1 MEHRVKNSITEGVI
15 WKELILFIIPIF
27 LQNVFQQVF
36 GIADAIIVGQ
46 GVGKYALGAIN
57 ATSNLTRLFL
67 NLFLGFCSGAAIVVS
82 QAWGAENSDRVR
94 RTVHTGAAFALAG
107 GLLTVLICVPAT
119 PLFMKLMNVPADML
133 PYSRIYTQII
143 FVSFIGVFIYDM
155 AAAILRAIGDSKRP
169 FFYLVAA
176 MLLNIVLDLLFVLV
190 FRWGVAGAAAATA
203 LSQMAAAVLA
213 VRQLCRQ
220 DNAAKLVLKDTR
232 FDPRSLRE
240 ITRLGVPMGISGIL
254 FSISN
259 ITIQS
264 TVNSLGTD
272 VITGWSVHVKVSSLI
287 WSLFETFAIATST
300 FVAQN
305 FGAGKLDRVR
315 KVIRTCFV
323 VEAAVIVP
331 CSVMLYVFIQ
341 PLSRL
346 FINDDTV
353 IHYAIYVERCMAP
366 YYFLY
371 LFGDLFGASIR
382 GTGETL
388 RPMLITLVGI
398 CGFRIA
404 WIVLIHLLGGP
415 TPFNV
420 AIGYPASWLFNS
432 TLMSLYFFFGR
443 WRSRLRGPE
452 AAQ

>member
-15 WKELILFIIPIF
+15 WKEMILFLIPIF
-27 LQNVFQQVF
+27 LQSVFQQVF

-57 ATSNLTRLFL
+57 STSNLTRLFL
-67 NLFLGFCSGAAIVVS
+67 NLFLGFCSGSAIVVS
-82 QAWGAENSDRVR
+82 QGWGAENPDRVR
-94 RTVHTGAAFALAG
+94 RAVHTGMAFSLTG
-107 GLLTVLICVPAT
+107 GLLTALICVPAT
-119 PLFMKLMNVPADML
+119 PLFMKLMQIPADML
-133 PYSRIYTQII
+133 PYSQIYTRII
-143 FVSFIGVFIYDM
+143 YVSFIGVFIYDM

-169 FFYLVAA
+169 FYYLIAA
-176 MLLNIVLDLLFVLV
+176 MLLNVVLDLAFVLV

-203 LSQMAAAVLA
+203 VSQMAAALLA
-213 VRQLCRQ
+213 VRRLCRA
-220 DNAAKLVLKDTR
+220 DNAARLTLKDVR
-232 FDPRSLRE
+232 FDPKTLRE

-272 VITGWSVHVKVSSLI
+272 VLTGWGVNNKICSLI
-287 WSLFETFAIATST
+287 WSMFETFAIAAST

-305 FGAGKLDRVR
+305 YGAGKLDRVR
-315 KVIRTCFV
+315 KTIRTCFAL
-323 VEAAVIVP
+323 ESAVIVP
-331 CSVMLYVFIQ
+331 VSVMLYVFVR

-346 FINDDTV
+346 FINDEAV
-353 IHYAIYVERCMAP
+353 MNYAVLANHVMVP
-366 YYFLY
+366 FYFVY

-398 CGFRIA
+398 CGFRVV
-404 WIVLIHLLGGP
+404 WIVAIHLVSAP
-415 TPFNV
+415 TVLNV
-420 AIGYPASWLFNS
+420 AVSYPASWIFNS
-432 TLMSLYFFFGR
+432 ALMTLYFFFGR
-443 WRSRLRGPE
+443 WRSRLREPE